1 MIKYLDEAVMEEH
14 TDDSGA
20 IARVLGDGLLDDGLH
35 DGLSLGTLVTV
46 VP

>member
-1 MIKYLDEAVMEEH
+1 MEEH
-14 TDDSGA
+14 TDETSA
-20 IARVLGDGLLDDGLH
+20 IARVLGDGLLHDGLH